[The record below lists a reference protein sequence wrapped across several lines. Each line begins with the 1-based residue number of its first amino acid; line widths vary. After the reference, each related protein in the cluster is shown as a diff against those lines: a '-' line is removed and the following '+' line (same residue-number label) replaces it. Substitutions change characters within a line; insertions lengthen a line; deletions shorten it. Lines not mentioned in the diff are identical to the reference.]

1 MEKKL
6 ISAVFIMVLAAASS
20 ADAGSK
26 GGGERRDGTMRPDHP
41 KDQTGY
47 DRGGAEEYR
56 KESKEK
62 VRRDRDI
69 DVKDHREESYRDQ
82 REDDKAPAGLD
93 KQRVKKTT
101 QEQKELGRGS
111 DQGQQSR
118 EERSLKWWKFWGE

>member
-1 MEKKL
+1 
-6 ISAVFIMVLAAASS
+6 MVLVAAGS

-26 GGGERRDGTMRPDHP
+26 GGGEGRDDTMRPDHP
-41 KDQTGY
+41 KDQAGY
-47 DRGGAEEYR
+47 DRGGAEDS

-111 DQGQQSR
+111 DQGRQSK